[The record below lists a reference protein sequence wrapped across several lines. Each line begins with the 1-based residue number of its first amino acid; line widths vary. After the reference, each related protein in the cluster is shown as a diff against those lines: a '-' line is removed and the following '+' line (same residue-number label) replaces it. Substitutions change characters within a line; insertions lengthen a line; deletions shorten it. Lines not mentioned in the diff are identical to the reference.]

1 MAGLT
6 IQELSLSSIAER
18 AARIVMDAHPDARF
32 TSGRRTIEKQAL
44 VMAQNAIRRGS
55 AWLKDTYKNTRMVAC
70 LMTYMEENP
79 ELCSSPT
86 KLGQG
91 FYAQLQEHFSDYFN
105 KFAHVRGDAFD
116 IAWPRLGNGLID
128 KPRGEAIC
136 RTIES
141 LPQHG
146 IALDLLLR
154 KEGTLDVIHVQFRD
168 T

>member
-1 MAGLT
+1 MARLT
-6 IQELSLSSIAER
+6 IQELRLTPVAEQ
-18 AARIVMDAHPDARF
+18 AAKFIHEHHPEVIF
-32 TSGRRTIEKQAL
+32 TSGRRSVEKQAL
-44 VMAQNAIRRGS
+44 VMAQNAIRHGS

-79 ELCSSPT
+79 ELCSNPT

-91 FYAQLQEHFSDYFN
+91 FYEQLKEHFSDYFN

-128 KPRGEAIC
+128 RPRGEAIC

-146 IALDLLLR
+146 IPLELILR
-154 KEGTLDVIHVQFRD
+154 KEGTLDVIHAQFRN

>member
-1 MAGLT
+1 MALI
-6 IQELSLSSIAER
+6 IQQLDLSPQATN
-18 AARIVMDAHPDARF
+18 AALFVREKHPDVVF
-32 TSGRRTIEKQAL
+32 TSGRRSIEKQAL
-44 VMAQNAIRRGS
+44 VMAQNAVRHGG

-79 ELCSSPT
+79 ELCSSPA

-91 FYAQLQEHFSDYFN
+91 FYEQLQEHFTDYFN

-128 KPRGEAIC
+128 RPRGEALC
-136 RTIES
+136 KTIES

-146 IALDLLLR
+146 IALELLLR
-154 KEGTLDVIHVQFRD
+154 KEGALDVIHAQFRNI
-168 T
+168 

>member
-1 MAGLT
+1 MPGLT
-6 IQELSLSSIAER
+6 IQELALSSIAER
-18 AARIVMDAHPDARF
+18 AAHAVLAQHPHARF

-44 VMAQNAIRRGS
+44 VMAQNAIRHGS

-79 ELCSSPT
+79 ELCSSPA

-128 KPRGEAIC
+128 RPRGEAIC
-136 RTIES
+136 HTIES
-141 LPQHG
+141 LWQHG
-146 IALDLLLR
+146 IALELLLR
-154 KEGTLDVIHVQFRD
+154 KEGSLDVIHAQFRN

>member
-1 MAGLT
+1 MDLT
-6 IQELSLSSIAER
+6 KLDLSPL
-18 AARIVMDAHPDARF
+18 AANAAMFVHEKHPDAVF
-32 TSGRRTIEKQAL
+32 TSGRRSIEKQAL
-44 VMAQNAIRRGS
+44 VMAQNAIRHGS
-55 AWLKDTYKNTRMVAC
+55 AWLKDTYKNTRMVTC

-91 FYAQLQEHFSDYFN
+91 FYEQLKEHFSDYFN

-128 KPRGEAIC
+128 RPRGEAIC
-136 RTIES
+136 HTIES
-141 LPQHG
+141 LWQHG
-146 IALDLLLR
+146 IALELLLR
-154 KEGTLDVIHVQFRD
+154 REGSLDVIHAQFRN

>member
-1 MAGLT
+1 MDLT
-6 IQELSLSSIAER
+6 KLDLSPLAAR
-18 AARIVMDAHPDARF
+18 AAMFVQEKHPDAVF
-32 TSGRRTIEKQAL
+32 TSGRRSIEKQAL
-44 VMAQNAIRRGS
+44 VMAQNAIRHGS

-79 ELCSSPT
+79 ELCSSPA

-128 KPRGEAIC
+128 RPRGEAIC
-136 RTIES
+136 HTIES
-141 LPQHG
+141 LWQHG
-146 IALDLLLR
+146 IALELLLR
-154 KEGTLDVIHVQFRD
+154 KEGSLDVIHAQFRN